1 MDSIYT
7 DFSKA
12 FNKCDHGI
20 LLHKLK
26 RMKINGK
33 LGRWVQ
39 NFLKSRQQIILVEK
53 VKSNKSIIV
62 SGIPQGSVLAPI
74 LFLIYIS
81 DIGEDILANTLVYVD
96 DTKIKMSVKNESD
109 VESLQGKLDKL
120 NNWDI
125 ENNMEFNKKKF
136 QVLRCGENEALKN
149 ETNYFS
155 GNYDEVI
162 ERFDLGD

>member
-1 MDSIYT
+1 
-7 DFSKA
+7 
-12 FNKCDHGI
+12 
-20 LLHKLK
+20 
-26 RMKINGK
+26 MKIKGK

-53 VKSNKSIIV
+53 VKSNKSLIV

-96 DTKIKMSVKNESD
+96 DTKIKMNVKNESD
-109 VESLQGKLDKL
+109 VENLQGELNKL
-120 NNWDI
+120 NNWTI

-136 QVLRCGENEALKN
+136 QVLRYGENEALKN

-155 GNYDEVI
+155 GNYDELQSSKAKRTELSNGWPQVM
-162 ERFDLGD
+162 EQSPKKCKKPENNQPG